1 MHTLEPPTATKTARP
16 WLRVVAGVILLPAFW
31 ISVIFAAVA
40 ILPAAVFSRF
50 HQPLQWAALLPA
62 GVLAWL
68 AVRRAPALLLALLI
82 PVLLVLYVVA
92 LNLMAFLPG
101 QPG

>member
-1 MHTLEPPTATKTARP
+1 MQTPEGSAVAKTARP
-16 WLRVVAGVILLPAFW
+16 WLKVVAGVVLLPAFW
-31 ISVIFAAVA
+31 ISLIFAAVA
-40 ILPAAVFSRF
+40 SLPPAVFSRF
-50 HQPLQWAALLPA
+50 HVLVQVAALLPA

-68 AVRRAPALLLALLI
+68 AVRRAPTLLLALLM